1 MAGNLPVCSHD
12 DRITDLPEDIF
23 EHVLSFLPAEDAV
36 RSSVLSKRWRG
47 AWTHAPVLNL
57 SDEQHQQGRWSFLP
71 FARAVLG
78 RYGSPDIPSLNVA
91 IGCAY
96 NLGPSTA
103 AWLGDAMERVVGSV
117 CVSVTAPGGLLGQL
131 VLPRRLRAK
140 SISLTLSGATCSYN
154 TPLVFPSEPGAA
166 APAASYGNLEEL
178 SLSRVRLQE
187 RDMRSLGAFLSSC
200 CPRLRKL
207 RLRKVSVEG
216 RLPLWPLV
224 LRMEQLEELETE
236 EVDTTVVEI
245 SAPRLE
251 TLIWHGGFTKRIS
264 FLAGSQRSIRRLARL
279 CFYLPAEESRSITAV
294 RLLEA
299 RSEASDISV
308 RIDVPDHCSPSW
320 LSREHLEHVPLLPN
334 VRILSLQVAAVLRF
348 ITCPIA
354 PVILSFIRRCPNL
367 RWLHID
373 LTMTHWF
380 SKSRPNYLTVP
391 IMDDDE
397 ARDEEALPLQPSDFD
412 RLKAQRDK
420 MHLASLRE
428 IRLSGF
434 MGTSQEME
442 VADLLFGPGTARPS
456 LERVSISLFPQL
468 IRQDRASL
476 NPLTARFPEI
486 SLSAHPKPETSCER
500 SPILPHLLPSSGSTS
515 AARPLP
521 RAPILTKI
529 LAKTSAPETA
539 GSDSQRRRP
548 KPFHATI
555 NVARRRQRIDAF
567 DARHR
572 SPSTPSPV
580 VPSSRTPPSPI
591 IGVLPRWTCARNFL
605 DDAGSY
611 GTT

>member
-1 MAGNLPVCSHD
+1 MAGNLPVCSGD

-47 AWTHAPVLNL
+47 AWTHAPFLNL

-78 RYGSPDIPSLNVA
+78 RYGSPDIPSLNVS

-117 CVSVTAPGGLLGQL
+117 SVSGQL

-140 SISLTLSGATCSYN
+140 SISLTLRGATCSDH
-154 TPLVFPSEPGAA
+154 TRLVFPSEPGAA

-224 LRMEQLEELETE
+224 LRMELLEELETE

-264 FLAGSQRSIRRLARL
+264 FLAGSERSIRRLAGL
-279 CFYLPAEESRSITAV
+279 CFYLPAEESRSITA
-294 RLLEA
+294 
-299 RSEASDISV
+299 
-308 RIDVPDHCSPSW
+308 
-320 LSREHLEHVPLLPN
+320 
-334 VRILSLQVAAVLRF
+334 
-348 ITCPIA
+348 
-354 PVILSFIRRCPNL
+354 
-367 RWLHID
+367 
-373 LTMTHWF
+373 
-380 SKSRPNYLTVP
+380 
-391 IMDDDE
+391 DDDE

-412 RLKAQRDK
+412 RLKAQRDE
-420 MHLASLRE
+420 MSLASLRD

-442 VADLLFGPGTARPS
+442 IADLLFGPDVARSS
-456 LERVSISLFPQL
+456 LERVSISLFPRI
-468 IRQDRASL
+468 IRQG
-476 NPLTARFPEI
+476 TAGGSVPTTPALEWMSATPTQLRRHFEGVVARVEDRFP
-486 SLSAHPKPETSCER
+486 LSKGRWETIPGKGLHWTRTESR
-500 SPILPHLLPSSGSTS
+500 SSSTS
-515 AARPLP
+515 FMGRVKAV
-521 RAPILTKI
+521 
-529 LAKTSAPETA
+529 
-539 GSDSQRRRP
+539 G
-548 KPFHATI
+548 
-555 NVARRRQRIDAF
+555 
-567 DARHR
+567 
-572 SPSTPSPV
+572 
-580 VPSSRTPPSPI
+580 
-591 IGVLPRWTCARNFL
+591 
-605 DDAGSY
+605 
-611 GTT
+611 